1 VAVVDDENA
10 LLGLAW
16 DDLDRCGTQDLVTI
30 SNRLGSPLSD
40 VDVYVVSADRLETD
54 ISSVPDGLDP
64 GESGTV
70 RIRLQPENANQT
82 DDRSVTVGV
91 EASGSGVGVKVYE
104 RVRTVTNCPTRNS
117 PGGGSG
123 QRETNG

>member
-1 VAVVDDENA
+1 MAVVDDEDA
-10 LLGLAW
+10 LLGLSW
-16 DDLDRCGTQDLVTI
+16 DDLDRCGTQDFVTI
-30 SNRLGSPLSD
+30 SNRLGSPLSN

-54 ISSVPDGLDP
+54 ISSVPDELGP

-91 EASGSGVGVKVYE
+91 EASGPGVGVKVYE
-104 RVRTVTNCPTRNS
+104 RVRTVTNCPTRN
-117 PGGGSG
+117 GGSG
-123 QRETNG
+123 SAQKEPTG